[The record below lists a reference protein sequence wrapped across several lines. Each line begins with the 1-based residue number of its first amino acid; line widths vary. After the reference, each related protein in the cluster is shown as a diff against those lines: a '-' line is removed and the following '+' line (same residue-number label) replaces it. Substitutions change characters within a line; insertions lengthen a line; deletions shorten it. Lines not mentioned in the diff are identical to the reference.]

1 MRLPILLVSVLA
13 GVTGALLPPGQRGK
27 PPSTFSLPVSKGQGS
42 KRDFVRDWAAAR
54 QKWGKGIPEDVLST
68 FSLLDDNGLVDVQPL
83 GSDDIYIADVQVGNP
98 PQTLKIAIDTGSAD
112 MWVQSSDT
120 EYMANVEGPWAPQYK
135 PEASNSSR
143 RVEDAEWY
151 VEYMDGTH
159 ANGIVYLDTVRLG
172 GFELIDTAVQSA
184 QLVAP
189 RFERET
195 ELSGIMG
202 FAKSLP
208 SNIEPPTPSLLDKL
222 RPHLDAPLFSVD
234 LRRNATGTFDF
245 GHVDTSRASDNI
257 TWLDAN
263 PESPH
268 WDVTFNLTAW
278 DGARR
283 VWWAHS
289 FEATIDTGTTLL
301 FMPPSLAG
309 MYWLEVP
316 GMRVDPRL
324 ADAFTFPCNLAEGL
338 PDLMFKLPG
347 DNEHV
352 LTIPGPYL
360 NYGPVEGD
368 PEYCW
373 GGMQSAEDLEVT
385 IFGDMM
391 LKALFVV
398 FDLENHRVGFANKD
412 LDDDE

>member
-1 MRLPILLVSVLA
+1 MRPPIVFISFLA
-13 GVTGALLPPGQRGK
+13 GLTTAALVPPRLHPK
-27 PPSTFSLPVSKGQGS
+27 STSGFSVPVSKTQSS

-54 QKWGKGIPEDVLST
+54 QKWGKGIPNDVLSA
-68 FSLLDDNGLVDVQPL
+68 FSLLDDDGLVDVQPL
-83 GSDDIYIADVQVGNP
+83 GSDDIYIADVQIGNP

-112 MWVQSSDT
+112 MW
-120 EYMANVEGPWAPQYK
+120 YK
-135 PEASNSSR
+135 PDASNTSR
-143 RVEDAEWY
+143 RMDDAEWA

-172 GFELIDTAVQSA
+172 GFELTDTAVQSA
-184 QLVAP
+184 QIIAS
-189 RFERET
+189 RFEREI

-222 RPHLDAPLFSVD
+222 RPHLETPVFSVD

-245 GHVDTSRASDNI
+245 GHIDTSRASDNI

-263 PESPH
+263 PASPH
-268 WDVTFNLTAW
+268 WDVTFDLTAW
-278 DGARR
+278 DGSHR

-301 FMPPSLAG
+301 FLPASLAG
-309 MYWLEVP
+309 MYWFDVP

-324 ADAFTFPCNLAEGL
+324 NNAFTFPCHLADGL

-347 DNEHV
+347 EAEHV
-352 LTIPGPYL
+352 LTIPGSYL
-360 NYGPVEGD
+360 NYGPIDDD

-385 IFGDMM
+385 IFGDVM

-398 FDLENHRVGFANKD
+398 FDLENNRVGFANKH
-412 LDDDE
+412 LDDE